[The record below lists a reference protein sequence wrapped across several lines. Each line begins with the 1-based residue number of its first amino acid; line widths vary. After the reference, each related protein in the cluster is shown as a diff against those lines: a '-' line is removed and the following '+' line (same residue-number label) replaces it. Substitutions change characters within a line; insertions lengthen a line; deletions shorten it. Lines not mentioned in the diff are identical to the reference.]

1 MNKNKFIT
9 VTLFLSTVFA
19 QISVDQIRNLTNQQL
34 DQVKSEL
41 QSQTKASIVQSVS
54 TAPQNSAP
62 VDITSTAI
70 SLMTGDFFGYN
81 YFKKDISFFDNVPA
95 PAEYRLGPGDQ
106 IIISMWG
113 ETNFRNSWTIDKNGR
128 IYFENIGFIN
138 ISNNTLASA
147 EKILIEEFSKIYS
160 SLKDEEYKSTL
171 TVSLGALKSMN
182 VYFSGNIENPGINL
196 IHPFSD
202 IFTAIVQAGGINED
216 GTLREIQLIRNGNVI
231 DTVDFYSFFLDGKKD
246 FSKTKIIDGDVIHV
260 PTIKRRVSIY
270 GGVIK
275 PSAYELLTNET
286 FENLL
291 NYASGISNTASS
303 DIIVTK
309 IIPIEER
316 ISDDNGFTTLSTNF
330 EKIQSIDLNNG
341 DSVEILQIPS
351 VLSSV
356 DVYGQV
362 KNAGRYPA
370 NNMSLKGV
378 LDIAGGFDD
387 PVFRKSI
394 RDDITILRKDQNDFY
409 SQEITVLYKDAE
421 AFNLSI
427 GDQIFVYENIKYDN
441 LYKYTIDGQVN
452 KPGTFPLN
460 SNNITIN
467 KAIELAGGMTELAN
481 PKNIIFRKE
490 YQESD
495 GRGGI
500 QTSFQI
506 VNDVKK
512 DFIIDSNASITILPY
527 ENVVNIVGNV
537 YNPGL
542 VSYSKNQ
549 NYKKYIELAGGFKDD
564 THKRKIYIKRAN
576 GTIEKP
582 QGFFKTKG
590 KRIFPGD
597 TIFVPLKDE
606 KERRFDV
613 ASFTADVLT
622 ALTNIIAI
630 VAIISNDN

>member
-1 MNKNKFIT
+1 MKNKFIT
-9 VTLFLSTVFA
+9 VILFLSTVFA

-41 QSQTKASIVQSVS
+41 QSQTRASIVQADTS
-54 TAPQNSAP
+54 TPQNSSP
-62 VDITSTAI
+62 VDITSTAV

-128 IYFENIGFIN
+128 IYFDNIGFIN

-160 SLKDEEYKSTL
+160 SLKDEEYTSTL

-216 GTLREIQLIRNGNVI
+216 GTLREIQLIRNGDVI

-246 FSKTKIIDGDVIHV
+246 FSKIKLIDGDVIHV

-330 EKIQSIDLNNG
+330 QK
-341 DSVEILQIPS
+341 
-351 VLSSV
+351 
-356 DVYGQV
+356 
-362 KNAGRYPA
+362 
-370 NNMSLKGV
+370 
-378 LDIAGGFDD
+378 
-387 PVFRKSI
+387 
-394 RDDITILRKDQNDFY
+394 
-409 SQEITVLYKDAE
+409 
-421 AFNLSI
+421 
-427 GDQIFVYENIKYDN
+427 
-441 LYKYTIDGQVN
+441 
-452 KPGTFPLN
+452 
-460 SNNITIN
+460 
-467 KAIELAGGMTELAN
+467 
-481 PKNIIFRKE
+481 
-490 YQESD
+490 
-495 GRGGI
+495 
-500 QTSFQI
+500 
-506 VNDVKK
+506 
-512 DFIIDSNASITILPY
+512 
-527 ENVVNIVGNV
+527 
-537 YNPGL
+537 
-542 VSYSKNQ
+542 
-549 NYKKYIELAGGFKDD
+549 
-564 THKRKIYIKRAN
+564 IKR
-576 GTIEKP
+576 
-582 QGFFKTKG
+582 
-590 KRIFPGD
+590 
-597 TIFVPLKDE
+597 
-606 KERRFDV
+606 
-613 ASFTADVLT
+613 
-622 ALTNIIAI
+622 
-630 VAIISNDN
+630 

>member
-1 MNKNKFIT
+1 MKNKFIT
-9 VTLFLSTVFA
+9 VILFLSTVFA

-41 QSQTKASIVQSVS
+41 QSQTRASIVQTGTSI
-54 TAPQNSAP
+54 PQNSSP
-62 VDITSTAI
+62 VDITSTAD

-128 IYFENIGFIN
+128 IYFDNIGFIN

-160 SLKDEEYKSTL
+160 SLKDEEYTSTL

-216 GTLREIQLIRNGNVI
+216 GTLREIQLIRNGDVI

-246 FSKTKIIDGDVIHV
+246 FSKIKLIDGDVIHV
-260 PTIKRRVSIY
+260 PTVKRRVSIY

-303 DIIVTK
+303 NIIVTK

-330 EKIQSIDLNNG
+330 QKIKSIDLNNG
-341 DSVEILQIPS
+341 DSVEILEIPS

-409 SQEITVLYKDAE
+409 SQEITVLYEDAE
-421 AFNLSI
+421 AFNLSV
-427 GDQIFVYENIKYDN
+427 GDQILVYENTKYDN
-441 LYKYTIDGQVN
+441 LYRYTIAGEVN

-460 SNNITIN
+460 SSDITIN

-481 PKNIIFRKE
+481 PRNIIYRKE

-495 GRGGI
+495 GRGGV

-512 DFIIDSNASITILPY
+512 DFIIDSNASITVLPY
-527 ENVVNIVGNV
+527 ENVVNVVGNV

-542 VSYSKNQ
+542 ISYSKNQ
-549 NYKKYIELAGGFKDD
+549 NYKKYIERAGGFKDD

-582 QGFFKTKG
+582 QGFFKTQG

-597 TIFVPLKDE
+597 TIFVPLKPEED
-606 KERRFDV
+606 RRFDV
-613 ASFTADVLT
+613 ASFTADILT

-630 VAIISNDN
+630 ASIINNDN

>member
-1 MNKNKFIT
+1 MKNKFIT
-9 VTLFLSTVFA
+9 VILFLSTVFA

-41 QSQTKASIVQSVS
+41 QSQTRASIVQTGTS
-54 TAPQNSAP
+54 TPQNSSP
-62 VDITSTAI
+62 VDITSTAV

-128 IYFENIGFIN
+128 IYFDNIGFIN

-160 SLKDEEYKSTL
+160 SLKDEEYTSTL

-216 GTLREIQLIRNGNVI
+216 GTLREIQLIRNGDVI

-246 FSKTKIIDGDVIHV
+246 FSKIKLIDGDVIHV

-330 EKIQSIDLNNG
+330 QKIKSIDLNNG

-394 RDDITILRKDQNDFY
+394 RDDITILRKDHNDFY
-409 SQEITVLYKDAE
+409 SQEITVLYEDAE
-421 AFNLSI
+421 AFNLSV
-427 GDQIFVYENIKYDN
+427 GDQILVYENIKYDN
-441 LYKYTIDGQVN
+441 LYRYTIAGEVN

-460 SNNITIN
+460 SSDITIN

-481 PKNIIFRKE
+481 PRNIIYRKE

-512 DFIIDSNASITILPY
+512 DFIIDSNASITVLPY

-582 QGFFKTKG
+582 QGFFKTQG

-597 TIFVPLKDE
+597 TIFVPSKPE
-606 KERRFDV
+606 KEKRFDV
-613 ASFTADVLT
+613 ASFTADILT
-622 ALTNIIAI
+622 ALTNILAIAAI
-630 VAIISNDN
+630 VSNDN